1 MVTFIMTSS
10 GELEG
15 GKAKS
20 DLSVRKR
27 DKKYPQR
34 EEEVI
39 KALWQVAWLGR

>member
-1 MVTFIMTSS
+1 MVTFIMAGS
-10 GELEG
+10 GELER

-27 DKKYPQR
+27 GEKYPQS

-39 KALWQVAWLGR
+39 EALWQVA